1 MSDLDIMARTI
12 YGEARGE
19 GTEGME
25 AVALVIM
32 NRYRA
37 GKWFTGYVFRNGQKI
52 PSVAQTCLKRMQFSC
67 WNHDD
72 VNLPEIKK
80 VTAENKIFQ
89 ECLLIAQ
96 KALDGRLEDFTNG
109 ALFYHSKEIKPHWAV
124 KKTPCY
130 AVNRHLFYN
139 DI

>member
-1 MSDLDIMARTI
+1 MSDLDILARTI

-37 GKWFTGYVFRNGQKI
+37 GKWFTGYVFCNGQKI
-52 PSVAQTCLKRMQFSC
+52 PSIAQTCLKKAQFSC
-67 WNHDD
+67 WNKDD
-72 VNLPEIKK
+72 VNLPKLKK
-80 VTAENKIFQ
+80 VTAEDKTFR
-89 ECLLIAQ
+89 ECLIIAR
-96 KALDGRLEDFTNG
+96 KALDGKLCDFTNG
-109 ALFYHSKEIKPHWAV
+109 ALFYHARGVKPRWAER
-124 KKTPCY
+124 KTPCY
-130 AVNRHLFYN
+130 EVENHLFYN